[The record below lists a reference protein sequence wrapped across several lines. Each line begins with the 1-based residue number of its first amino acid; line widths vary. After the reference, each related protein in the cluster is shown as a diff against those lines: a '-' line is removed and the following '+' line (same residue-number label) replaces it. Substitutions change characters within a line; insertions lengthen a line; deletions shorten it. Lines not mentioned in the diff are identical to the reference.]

1 MTYIEQ
7 LLNGENVEW
16 KPLGEVCI
24 QISGMRGVSNKW
36 ADNGN
41 CRFIDYLNA
50 YKNIKIDIN
59 ALPYATVKKLDQ
71 TELQQGDILFTSAS
85 ETPDEC
91 AISSVIEGKIENGI
105 FLDDHLFG
113 IRIREVF
120 KDAIDSVFLNYYFH
134 SPDFRKV
141 VNKTVRGVT
150 RFYISKVAF
159 MKLNIPLPPLSV
171 QHKIVEILDKFTELE
186 ANLEAELDCRKRQYE
201 YYRNQLLSFDMLN
214 RGGQK
219 LNDVKIMTLGDL
231 GTFVRGSGLQK
242 KDLTTQGIPAIH
254 YGQIYTYYGTYAKKT
269 KSFVSQEFA
278 LKARKAKH
286 GDLIIATTSEND
298 EDVCKAVAWLGDEDI
313 AVSSD
318 ACFYAHTMNPK
329 YIAYYF
335 QTELFQSQKRKF
347 ITGTKVRR
355 VNAKDLAKI
364 KIPLPPLSVQ
374 REIVEI
380 LDKFDTLC
388 NSISEGLPTEIEL
401 RRKQYE
407 YYRNQ
412 LLTFAQ

>member
-1 MTYIEQ
+1 MKDIEQ

-16 KPLGEVCI
+16 KKLGEVC
-24 QISGMRGVSNKW
+24 SLTRGKRLTKRDLDINGIYPVYHGGIEPIGYYNKFNRKANSTMIINVGASAGTVGYSANDFW
-36 ADNGN
+36 SSDGCFCFSHNEQLNQRYLYYSLQNIETFIKSKVRKAGIPTLDNKV
-41 CRFIDYLNA
+41 LE
-50 YKNIKIDIN
+50 NIK
-59 ALPYATVKKLDQ
+59 
-71 TELQQGDILFTSAS
+71 
-85 ETPDEC
+85 
-91 AISSVIEGKIENGI
+91 
-105 FLDDHLFG
+105 
-113 IRIREVF
+113 
-120 KDAIDSVFLNYYFH
+120 
-134 SPDFRKV
+134 
-141 VNKTVRGVT
+141 
-150 RFYISKVAF
+150 
-159 MKLNIPLPPLSV
+159 IPLPPLSV
-171 QHKIVEILDKFTELE
+171 QHRIVEILDKFTALEAELE

-269 KSFVSQEFA
+269 KSFVTKEIA
-278 LKARKAKH
+278 EKLKKVNY
-286 GDLIIATTSEND
+286 GDVIITNTSENI
-298 EDVCKAVAWLGDEDI
+298 EDVCKAVVYLLKEQGVTGGHASIFKPSEKIIG
-313 AVSSD
+313 
-318 ACFYAHTMNPK
+318 K
-329 YIAYYF
+329 YLAYYT
-335 QTELFQSQKRKF
+335 QTTDFAIEKRKF
-347 ITGTKVRR
+347 AKGTKVID

-364 KIPLPPLSVQ
+364 KIPLPPLAVQ

-388 NSISEGLPTEIEL
+388 NSISEGLPKEIEL

>member
-1 MTYIEQ
+1 MTFIEQ

-16 KPLGEVCI
+16 KKLGEVI
-24 QISGMRGVSNKW
+24 TIEKGKQLNKSLLTESGEYP
-36 ADNGN
+36 AYNG
-41 CRFIDYLNA
+41 
-50 YKNIKIDIN
+50 
-59 ALPYATVKKLDQ
+59 
-71 TELQQGDILFTSAS
+71 
-85 ETPDEC
+85 
-91 AISSVIEGKIENGI
+91 
-105 FLDDHLFG
+105 
-113 IRIREVF
+113 
-120 KDAIDSVFLNYYFH
+120 
-134 SPDFRKV
+134 
-141 VNKTVRGVT
+141 GVT
-150 RFYISKVAF
+150 FSGFTDKYNYSENKIIISQGGASAGFVNFITTKFYANAHCYVVLPNISRVDNKYVYHLLKMNQENLMGKQLGAGIPA
-159 MKLNIPLPPLSV
+159 LHTANILGISIPIPCPDNPTKSLDI
-171 QHKIVEILDKFTELE
+171 QHRIVEILDKFTELE
-186 ANLEAELDCRKRQYE
+186 AELEAELDCRKRQYE

-214 RGGQK
+214 RGGQR
-219 LNDVKIMTLGDL
+219 LNDVKIMTLGEI

-286 GDLIIATTSEND
+286 GNLIIATTSEND

-380 LDKFDTLC
+380 LDKFDTLT
-388 NSISEGLPTEIEL
+388 NSISEGLPKEIEL

-412 LLTFAQ
+412 LLSFSTVKEKYHG